1 MGWKE
6 EWTVEKRENLES
18 FGSRAQDM
26 LHCRGTHLKFDDA
39 QAGDIGTRHES
50 TWCVALSAAAQCHMH
65 LQPMH
70 SCCGA
75 ACMLAQ
81 HLLMAQ

>member
-50 TWCVALSAAAQCHMH
+50 TWCVALSAAGQ
-65 LQPMH
+65 H
-70 SCCGA
+70 SATCTYSLCTLA
-75 ACMLAQ
+75 AVLRACLRSTC
-81 HLLMAQ
+81 